1 MAMIPYEIRVEDVDE
16 VLSAYESTGGSEWT
30 DDRRREAHG
39 HVMRNVTDLNDTIR
53 TAPDERRIR
62 PRGGTGDAEVDGS
75 QPRDDS
81 PRRDL
86 ALAAIEDLLI
96 RDGFIDVSADE
107 ERVFPAVPQPNSRDD

>member
-1 MAMIPYEIRVEDVDE
+1 MDPMPYEIRQEDVDE

-30 DDRRREAHG
+30 PDRRREAHG
-39 HVMRNVTDLNDTIR
+39 HVMRNVSDLNDTIR

-62 PRGGTGDAEVDGS
+62 PRGGTGDAETEGS

-96 RDGFIDVSADE
+96 RDGFLDVRADE
-107 ERVFPAVPQPNSRDD
+107 DRVFPAVPRRDSDD